1 MVGNRRAGQLRRHE
15 VVARLLLEQDQRQ
28 SLVPLRH
35 VGVGARHHGQHVRAI
50 GERAPHLR
58 ALDQIAVALFDRAR
72 FERRRV
78 AARIGFGECGRSQN
92 LAARDRRQEFLFL
105 LGRAVGAD
113 QRAGDDVARHH
124 GADAEPSARQLLGDD
139 RHRDVIQPHAAFFGG
154 KDHAE
159 VAELG
164 HLLEDAFGD
173 FLVLAIEVVGY
184 RLDLGLDELADR
196 APDKFMLRR
205 NQRHLVLLLRRDCAC
220 ESGPAARIRAPFR
233 RVGCSRWCGT

>member
-1 MVGNRRAGQLRRHE
+1 MVGIGEPVKCRRHE
-15 VVARLLLEQDQRQ
+15 VVAGLLLEQDQRQ

-35 VGVGARHHGQHVRAI
+35 VRVGARHHGQHVRAI

-58 ALDQIAVALFDRAR
+58 ALDQIAVAMLDRAR

-78 AARIGFGECGRSQN
+78 AARVGFGECRRGHQ

-124 GADAEPSARQLLGDD
+124 RADAEPSARQLLGDD
-139 RHRDVIQPHAAFFGG
+139 RHRDVIEAHAAFFGG

-164 HLLEDAFGD
+164 HLLEDVFGD
-173 FLVLAIEVVGY
+173 FLVLAIEVVGD

-196 APDKFMLRR
+196 AADKFMLRR
-205 NQRHLVLLLRRDCAC
+205 DQRHRVDAPTQGCVL
-220 ESGPAARIRAPFR
+220 RISTGRSYSSTFSP
-233 RVGCSRWCGT
+233 RWL